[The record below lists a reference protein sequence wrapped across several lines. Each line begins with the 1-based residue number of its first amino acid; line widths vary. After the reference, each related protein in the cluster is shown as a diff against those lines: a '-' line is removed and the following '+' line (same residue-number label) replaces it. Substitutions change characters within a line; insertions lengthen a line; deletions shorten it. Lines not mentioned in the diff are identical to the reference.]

1 SIKEYSPD
9 SNSKTH
15 LLMQTAPSWQR
26 LIDVY
31 TSEESDESNHLLSAN
46 ANLT

>member
-1 SIKEYSPD
+1 
-9 SNSKTH
+9 
-15 LLMQTAPSWQR
+15 MQNAPSWQR
-26 LIDVY
+26 LTDVY